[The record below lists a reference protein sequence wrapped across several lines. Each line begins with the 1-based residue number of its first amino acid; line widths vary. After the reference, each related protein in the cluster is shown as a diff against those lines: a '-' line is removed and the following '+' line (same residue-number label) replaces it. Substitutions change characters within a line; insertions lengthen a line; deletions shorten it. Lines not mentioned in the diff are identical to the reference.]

1 MKGLAKETMKNRIR
15 MKGLA
20 KETIRQDKNERF
32 RKENYER

>member
-32 RKENYER
+32 SKENYER